1 MIQVHFILLSST
13 CLGQKVIKK
22 MNEENWHSSNWIIF
36 FILYSLYAYILPLFH
51 FSMRMRQQA
60 ITTWYSHAT
69 RYREH
74 EKSSVTV
81 WLAWYH
87 RLTKFV
93 FFDGHEI
100 QIYSRYSFF
109 SNFFSSFVLKK
120 RHIPMRPVYV
130 QIRKR
135 LFLFSSFGLTPI
147 SFHFKF
153 FLTFIFSHFFVQVTK
168 RTHELGFCR
177 LNWSFFQMISSLF
190 LLFK

>member
-1 MIQVHFILLSST
+1 M
-13 CLGQKVIKK
+13 
-22 MNEENWHSSNWIIF
+22 NWIIF
-36 FILYSLYAYILPLFH
+36 FILYSLCAYMPPLFH
-51 FSMRMRQQA
+51 FSMRMRQRA
-60 ITTWYSHAT
+60 LATWYSHAT
-69 RYREH
+69 WYQAQ
-74 EKSSVTV
+74 EKPSVRIL
-81 WLAWYH
+81 LAWYH
-87 RLTKFV
+87 GLTKFV

-120 RHIPMRPVYV
+120 RHILMGPVYV

-153 FLTFIFSHFFVQVTK
+153 FLTFIFSHFFVHVTK

-177 LNWSFFQMISSLF
+177 LNWSFFKWYPLF
-190 LLFK
+190 FSFSNNHRVQFKLCVLREKLPCCRIKV